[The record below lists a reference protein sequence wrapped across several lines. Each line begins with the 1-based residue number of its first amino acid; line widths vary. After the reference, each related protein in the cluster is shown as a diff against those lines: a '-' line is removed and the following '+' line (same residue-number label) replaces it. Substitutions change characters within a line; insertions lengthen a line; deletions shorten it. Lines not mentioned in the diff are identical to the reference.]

1 MDNIQYNDLLRA
13 AWDLA
18 GEIAHRNV
26 ELIEP
31 EPGSQHLEID
41 PECELK
47 LCVQD
52 PDGLE
57 TIKNK
62 LTEFERRVSYVCVSS
77 ERVSDEKKK
86 TV

>member
-1 MDNIQYNDLLRA
+1 MDNIQYIDFLNA

-18 GEIAHRNV
+18 GEIVHKNV

-31 EPGSQHLEID
+31 DSQRLEID

-62 LTEFERRVSYVCVSS
+62 LTEFKRRASYACVSS
-77 ERVSDEKKK
+77 ERINDEKKK

>member
-1 MDNIQYNDLLRA
+1 MDNIQYNDFLRA

-62 LTEFERRVSYVCVSS
+62 LTEFERRVSC
-77 ERVSDEKKK
+77 ERISDEKKK

>member
-1 MDNIQYNDLLRA
+1 MDNIQYNDFLNA

-31 EPGSQHLEID
+31 ELGGQHLEID
-41 PECELK
+41 HECEFK

-62 LTEFERRVSYVCVSS
+62 LTEFERRASYACVSGK
-77 ERVSDEKKK
+77 RINDEKKK
-86 TV
+86 TA

>member
-1 MDNIQYNDLLRA
+1 MDNIQYNDFLSA

-26 ELIEP
+26 ELIKP
-31 EPGSQHLEID
+31 DSQHLEID

-62 LTEFERRVSYVCVSS
+62 LTEFERRVNYACVNS
-77 ERVSDEKKK
+77 ERINDKKK

>member
-1 MDNIQYNDLLRA
+1 MDNIQYIDFLNA

-18 GEIAHRNV
+18 GEIAHKNV

-31 EPGSQHLEID
+31 DSQRLEID

-62 LTEFERRVSYVCVSS
+62 LTEFKRRASYVCVSS
-77 ERVSDEKKK
+77 ECINDEKKK